1 MTIFAL
7 GECRE
12 HWKLVALQDLCTFRH
27 GGTPSKANAD
37 YWKGTIPWISPKDMG
52 TDSVANAQDR
62 ITIDAV
68 KNSSASLVPA
78 DTVLVVVRSGILARR
93 FPVAVIEDH
102 VTFNQDIKAI
112 LPDPEKLNSEFLRYV
127 LKFLEGKVIDEGVKR
142 GATVHSIRSGFI
154 ESLEIPLP
162 SLPEQQRI
170 AQALKTKLAAVEQAR
185 RASVA
190 RLEAV
195 RTLPAAYLRELFES
209 EEALEWPEFSLGDLA
224 RIVQNGIYK
233 KAEFYGS
240 GEPFIRMYN
249 VDNAT
254 WRLNQNALASVVL
267 ADDEKEKF
275 RLDARDLLVSR
286 VNSYEQIGKSA
297 IVSNAEEGYFFEN
310 MLIRLRLV
318 PEADP
323 LFMVQQLATRG
334 VRDALRGVAKRAI
347 GQVSVN
353 SSDLRNLKVRLPD
366 IKRQRDIAL
375 MLDAR
380 IDSAT
385 SLRALVSEE
394 LSGLGDI
401 PCALLRQAFSGA
413 L

>member
-224 RIVQNGIYK
+224 RIVRNGIYK
-233 KAEFYGS
+233 
-240 GEPFIRMYN
+240 
-249 VDNAT
+249 
-254 WRLNQNALASVVL
+254 
-267 ADDEKEKF
+267 
-275 RLDARDLLVSR
+275 
-286 VNSYEQIGKSA
+286 
-297 IVSNAEEGYFFEN
+297 
-310 MLIRLRLV
+310 
-318 PEADP
+318 
-323 LFMVQQLATRG
+323 
-334 VRDALRGVAKRAI
+334 
-347 GQVSVN
+347 
-353 SSDLRNLKVRLPD
+353 
-366 IKRQRDIAL
+366 
-375 MLDAR
+375 
-380 IDSAT
+380 
-385 SLRALVSEE
+385 
-394 LSGLGDI
+394 
-401 PCALLRQAFSGA
+401 
-413 L
+413 